1 MAVKNWHFGK
11 IVLLWVCG
19 MLPALMIVLVFGDTS
34 RSGDFRIDEEP
45 LATAFAAVLVALGFL
60 VPLTWK
66 WLSGK
71 EKRD

>member
-1 MAVKNWHFGK
+1 MAIKNWHFGK

-45 LATAFAAVLVALGFL
+45 LATAFAAVLVALAVL
-60 VPLTWK
+60 VPTTWK

>member
-1 MAVKNWHFGK
+1 MAIRNWHFGK

-19 MLPALMIVLVFGDTS
+19 LFPAGGLWILGTGGFGYSLSNDGIVIVL
-34 RSGDFRIDEEP
+34 
-45 LATAFAAVLVALGFL
+45 ATVLFAIAIL
-60 VPLTWK
+60 VPVTWK

>member
-11 IVLLWVCG
+11 IVILWVCTI
-19 MLPALMIVLVFGDTS
+19 LPIAVFVTLLIEAYSIRGAESLV
-34 RSGDFRIDEEP
+34 II
-45 LATAFAAVLVALGFL
+45 FAAVLLALIFL
-60 VPLTWK
+60 VPITWK

>member
-1 MAVKNWHFGK
+1 MAVKDWHFGK

-19 MLPALMIVLVFGDTS
+19 MLPIAALLVGLTVVRTS
-34 RSGDFRIDEEP
+34 SEEEA
-45 LATAFAAVLVALGFL
+45 LVIISVAVLVALVFL
-60 VPLTWK
+60 VPITWK